1 MLRHDHIGTE
11 HLLLGLLHDD
21 TPTGAALGA
30 VGVSLAGAR
39 DQIGQS
45 HGRAK
50 KEPHGHIP
58 FTARAKGLLEES
70 LRHAQRLGHGHIARP
85 HLLRA
90 LLDVRDGAAARTL
103 VELGVDLDALA
114 ARADELASAAESE
127 TGSFAAAWRPT
138 ASLRPEP
145 GRRLRRLHY
154 RKGSEPGGE
163 DLVAGWDALAV
174 QRDELA
180 DAVRR
185 YGRHDEGCDP
195 ARGCSCG
202 LQQVLDD
209 LAGPQT
215 GWTGPGEP

>member
-21 TPTGAALGA
+21 TPIGVALGA

-39 DQIGQS
+39 DRIGQS
-45 HGRAK
+45 QGRG

-58 FTARAKGLLEES
+58 FTARAKRVLEES
-70 LRHAQRLGHGHIARP
+70 LRHAQRLGHGHITRA

-90 LLDVRDGAAARTL
+90 LVDVRDGAAARTL

-114 ARADELASAAESE
+114 ARADELASATESE
-127 TGSFAAAWRPT
+127 TGSFAAAWGPA

-145 GRRLRRLHY
+145 GRRPGRLRY
-154 RKGSEPGGE
+154 RKGSGPGEE
-163 DLVAGWDALAV
+163 DLVARWDELAV
-174 QRDELA
+174 QGDGLA

-195 ARGCSCG
+195 DRGCSCG

-209 LAGPQT
+209 LAGPET
-215 GWTGPGEP
+215 GWPRRGEP